1 MPITYIDTHAHLFS
15 DQFDIDLDEV
25 VNRSLAADVTK
36 VLLPNIDLDSVG
48 RMFSICDQYPEFF
61 APMVGLHPCSV
72 TDNYKVV
79 LEELLPYL
87 FDPRVV
93 AVGEMGTDLYW
104 DQSLIAEQ
112 IEAFKIQCQWAKES
126 NLPIV
131 IHCRDSMDLTI
142 ELVRGLQNGHL
153 RGVFHCFGGTLIL
166 LPSAIPI
173 FLWRTVVPYRCPL
186 LPVQSLH
193 HCWSCSNHDMC
204 CTRLLSS
211 RIQWEGVGFH
221 GPNRLPTAEELFS
234 PDEIFVIGGPCFPA
248 LWLIVV
254 FWAKSSLV

>member
-15 DQFDIDLDEV
+15 NQFDIDLDEV

-48 RMFSICDQYPEFF
+48 RMFSICDQYPDFF

-72 TDNYKVV
+72 TANYKEV

-153 RGVFHCFGGTLIL
+153 RGVFHCFGGTLNQAKEIIDLGFMLGIGGVVTFKKSIELREVLSQVPISSL
-166 LPSAIPI
+166 LLETDSPYLAPH
-173 FLWRTVVPYRCPL
+173 PYRGKRNESSYIPL
-186 LPVQSLH
+186 ISEIIAIAKEVDISDI
-193 HCWSCSNHDMC
+193 SNA
-204 CTRLLSS
+204 TTNNAKRLFN
-211 RIQWEGVGFH
+211 I
-221 GPNRLPTAEELFS
+221 
-234 PDEIFVIGGPCFPA
+234 
-248 LWLIVV
+248 
-254 FWAKSSLV
+254 